1 MRRLLL
7 IGIGSGDPD
16 DVTVRAVRA
25 LAAVEVFFVI
35 DKGLDKADLSGLR
48 REICRRH
55 IPHGR
60 YRIVEIADPE
70 RDRAAAAYGSAVEDW
85 REQRGER
92 LEQAILRELPE
103 DGCGGLLVWG
113 DPSLYDS
120 TIDVVERMLAKGRV
134 QLDYEV
140 IPGISSVQVL
150 AARHRIPLNRVGGQV
165 LITTGRRLR
174 AALSADGSH
183 AALPDGDS
191 DAGLSPGDS
200 GAAPADGG
208 STAALPPGFDD
219 VVVMLDS
226 ECSFRMLA
234 GEDVDI
240 YWGAFL
246 GTEEEILVSGPVAE
260 VAEEIQRVREQARER
275 KGWIMDTYLLRRR

>member
-1 MRRLLL
+1 MRKLLL
-7 IGIGSGDPD
+7 IGIGSGNPD
-16 DVTVRAVRA
+16 DVTVQAVRA
-25 LAAVEVFFVI
+25 LAAVDVFFVI
-35 DKGLDKADLSGLR
+35 DKGLDRADLSGLR
-48 REICRRH
+48 TEICRRH
-55 IPHGR
+55 IPHDR
-60 YRIVEIADPE
+60 YRKVEVPDPE

-85 REQRGER
+85 REQRAER

-103 DGCGGLLVWG
+103 DGCGGVLVWG

-120 TIDVVERMLAKGRV
+120 TIDVVERILAKGRL

-140 IPGISSVQVL
+140 IPGVSSVQVL

-174 AALSADGSH
+174 AALPCGC
-183 AALPDGDS
+183 
-191 DAGLSPGDS
+191 
-200 GAAPADGG
+200 
-208 STAALPPGFDD
+208 DD

-226 ECSFRMLA
+226 ECSFKALA
-234 GEDVDI
+234 GEDIDI

-246 GTEEEILVSGPVAE
+246 GTEEEILVSGPVAD